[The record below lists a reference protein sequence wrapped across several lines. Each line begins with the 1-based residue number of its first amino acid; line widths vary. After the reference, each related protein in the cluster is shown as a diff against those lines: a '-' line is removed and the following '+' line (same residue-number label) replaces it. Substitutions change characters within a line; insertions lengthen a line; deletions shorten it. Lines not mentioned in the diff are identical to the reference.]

1 MLSGNVAFCGQR
13 IPLSNDI
20 IGLKN
25 PSRPKTI
32 QSFVPQPLEYS
43 RKMALF
49 AVREKKTKKK
59 LYAAFSKSI
68 GVYAVSDARG
78 QYLT

>member
-1 MLSGNVAFCGQR
+1 
-13 IPLSNDI
+13 
-20 IGLKN
+20 
-25 PSRPKTI
+25 
-32 QSFVPQPLEYS
+32 
-43 RKMALF
+43 MALF

-68 GVYAVSDARG
+68 GVYAASDARG